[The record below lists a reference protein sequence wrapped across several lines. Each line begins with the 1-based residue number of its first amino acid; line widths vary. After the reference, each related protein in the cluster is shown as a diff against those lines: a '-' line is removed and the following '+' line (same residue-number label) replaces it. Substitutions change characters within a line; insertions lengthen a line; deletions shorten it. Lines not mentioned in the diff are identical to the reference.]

1 LNIDYDRFTR
11 ILTRCA
17 ELATDPAQPPILGSV
32 YKAMAEEK
40 ITKFLTASKK
50 VDAALT
56 AFAKE
61 NREAL
66 KALDALD
73 APYRV
78 ARAAVLAVLP
88 EAVLPDTLKSQP
100 TDTDKLNAIERL
112 LDVIDDNA
120 GKPWADTLLQGPFG
134 QQAPGTIKEINE
146 AITASTARS
155 AALTDRAAAYGP
167 AYEVYLAFKRVVRNA
182 CGPGSK
188 EYRRIHLR
196 ASPGSAGKG
205 EAGAD
210 ATDGEPAP
218 SGEAGAGDTVST
230 PAGGGAPEPVPGG
243 QNDSPP
249 A

>member
-1 LNIDYDRFTR
+1 MNIDYDRFTR

-32 YKAMAEEK
+32 FKAMAEEK
-40 ITKFLTASKK
+40 ITTFLSAAKK

-88 EAVLPDTLKSQP
+88 GTVLPDTLKSQP

-182 CGPGSK
+182 CGPGSR

-196 ASPGSAGKG
+196 ASPASAGQ
-205 EAGAD
+205 E
-210 ATDGEPAP
+210 DGGPEAP
-218 SGEAGAGDTVST
+218 SSEATPSGDAGAGNTVST
-230 PAGGGAPEPVPGG
+230 PAGGGMPEPAPPA
-243 QNDSPP
+243 QNDNLP